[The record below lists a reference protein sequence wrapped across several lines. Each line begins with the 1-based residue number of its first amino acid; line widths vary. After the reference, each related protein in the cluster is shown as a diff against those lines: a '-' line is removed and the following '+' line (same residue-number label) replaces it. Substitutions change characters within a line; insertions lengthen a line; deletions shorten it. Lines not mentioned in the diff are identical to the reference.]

1 MKLSILSE
9 WLLFTFTSDLPG
21 EPIVP
26 ILPWTKLVELVV
38 LEHELM
44 SLVVVVAAVV
54 LVETNSESFEQ
65 LFLAGDHS

>member
-1 MKLSILSE
+1 M
-9 WLLFTFTSDLPG
+9 
-21 EPIVP
+21 
-26 ILPWTKLVELVV
+26 ELVV